1 MSTRTRPGLTRG
13 VVRSVVLALALA
25 VVLVGTAA
33 RSAHVRDASTD
44 VTAEF
49 SSAVGL
55 YVGSDVQVLGV
66 KVGEV
71 TAVEPAGD
79 VVRVDMRLEPG
90 QRVAADT
97 AAVIVAPTV
106 VSDRYVQLTEPW
118 TEGAETLAD
127 GARIGAEDTAVPVE
141 VDELYTSLEDISTQ
155 LGPDGANREGA
166 LSDFLD
172 VAAANLEG
180 TGGDL
185 NTMITEFSRLSATMA
200 GVDEDLF
207 ATVGNLADFTEV
219 LAANDDTVAALNL
232 LFADV
237 TGYLAEDRD
246 DLAGA
251 IDQLGSALA
260 VLDDFIDENR
270 DDLRTS
276 VDNLVGPTQTLVN
289 QRASLEE
296 LLRMAP
302 LTLQNFLQAYN
313 PETGRIEGRGNL
325 NEANLWA
332 GGGLGAQSSPDAP
345 PVLLPG
351 LVPGLD
357 GTGATDGAGR

>member
-1 MSTRTRPGLTRG
+1 MNALTRRPALG
-13 VVRSVVLALALA
+13 RGLVRSLLLALVLA

-33 RSAHVRDASTD
+33 RSAHVRGASTELS
-44 VTAEF
+44 AEF

-66 KVGEV
+66 SVGEV

-79 VVRVDMRLEPG
+79 VVRVDMRLDPG
-90 QRVAADT
+90 ERVAADT

-127 GARIGAEDTAVPVE
+127 GARIGPDDTAVPVE
-141 VDELYTSLEDISTQ
+141 IDELYTSLEDVSTQ
-155 LGPDGANREGA
+155 LGPDGANRDGA

-172 VAAANLEG
+172 VAAENLEG
-180 TGGDL
+180 TGADL
-185 NTMITEFSRLSATMA
+185 NTMLTEFSRLSATTA
-200 GVDEDLF
+200 GVDDDLF
-207 ATVGNLADFTEV
+207 ATVGNLAEFTDV
-219 LAANDDTVAALNL
+219 LVANDDTVAALNT

-237 TGYLAEDRD
+237 TGYLAEDRG

-251 IDQLGSALA
+251 IDQLGAALI
-260 VLDDFIDENR
+260 VLDDFIAENR

-289 QRASLEE
+289 QRESLEE

-313 PETGRIEGRGNL
+313 PETGSIEGRGNL

-351 LVPGLD
+351 LGD
-357 GTGATDGAGR
+357 SSTGAGR